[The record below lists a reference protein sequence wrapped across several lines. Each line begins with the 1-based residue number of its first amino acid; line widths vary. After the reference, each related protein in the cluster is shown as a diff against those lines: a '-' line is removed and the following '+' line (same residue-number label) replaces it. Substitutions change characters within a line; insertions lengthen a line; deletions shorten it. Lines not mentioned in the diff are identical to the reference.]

1 MPSVVKFEKR
11 QPQFIR
17 EASILTILVGRGGKN
32 RTPMDTFC
40 ASFQQFREPKTL
52 QDMDTCLD
60 TLCLEGEGCR
70 QFSATLEDTGGVVL
84 LKGITNVQDTRWLRS
99 CRQELAVVCGLSR
112 IVGKRLDIVANLS
125 VCKYALTVD
134 ESRVANEVNAF
145 SGEC

>member
-99 CRQELAVVCGLSR
+99 CRQELAVVCGLLPYCWKKAGHCS
-112 IVGKRLDIVANLS
+112 KL
-125 VCKYALTVD
+125 VCVQVCSD
-134 ESRVANEVNAF
+134 SGRVQ
-145 SGEC
+145 SGQ